1 MAVAA
6 LVTVSCD
13 GVLDVGCTAD
23 GGDPFLT
30 IGQAVRALRAGGWTF
45 PAGRNAAGNRPAY
58 CPTCSTRRR
67 RAAAKGST

>member
-1 MAVAA
+1 MPITA

-13 GVLDVGCTAD
+13 ALDVGCTAD

-30 IGQAVRALRAGGWTF
+30 IGQAVRALRADGWTF
-45 PAGRNAAGNRPAY
+45 PAGRDAAGNRPAY

-67 RAAAKGST
+67 RAAASKGS